1 MLAWFG
7 IGAAVYLG
15 GYIGLLPGVF
25 GVLGILWVVLGI
37 LALAR
42 RSQLAIVIDEAGIL
56 QVADEP
62 VQPVGPTAQIL
73 SRPHLQQPTFRPRPE
88 VSGGVTMH
96 SHLRADKL
104 ACT

>member
-25 GVLGILWVVLGI
+25 GVL
-37 LALAR
+37 ALAR

-56 QVADEP
+56 QVADER
-62 VQPVGPTAQIL
+62 VQPVGPTAQVL
-73 SRPHLQQPTFRPRPE
+73 SRPDLQQPTFRPR
-88 VSGGVTMH
+88 
-96 SHLRADKL
+96 
-104 ACT
+104 